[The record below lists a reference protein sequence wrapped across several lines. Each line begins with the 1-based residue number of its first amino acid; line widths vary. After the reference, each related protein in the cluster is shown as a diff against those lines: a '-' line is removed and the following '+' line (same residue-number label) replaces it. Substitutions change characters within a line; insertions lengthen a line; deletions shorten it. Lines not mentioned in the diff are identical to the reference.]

1 MKKASAILIVVSGAA
16 AIAAGVLA
24 LLSACLERRD
34 YY

>member
-1 MKKASAILIVVSGAA
+1 MKKASAILLVISGAA

-24 LLSACLERRD
+24 LISACLDRRD